1 MEFISAEEFR
11 KQPVEVQKYFIDWF
25 LENKSVTDLVQV
37 ELHPVAEIKLYS
49 EGFQDSKLQFEYK
62 KEYQFKGKKINGKY
76 EITPLLTEGQLRKF
90 IEDKTNGIVKL
101 IQWNPII
108 DNEKH
113 GYDIHI
119 LAKDQYKVLCTFNY
133 KTLGTDL
140 LQAYWKVAIQIA
152 EQL

>member
-90 IEDKTNGIVKL
+90 IEDKTCCKL
-101 IQWNPII
+101 NIGTIGKII
-108 DNEKH
+108 NIYEKEL
-113 GYDIHI
+113 DIPF
-119 LAKDQYKVLCTFNY
+119 K
-133 KTLGTDL
+133 TDL
-140 LQAYWKVAIQIA
+140 LQAYWEVAIQIA

>member
-90 IEDKTNGIVKL
+90 IEDNTYCKL
-101 IQWNPII
+101 NIGNIGNII
-108 DNEKH
+108 KIYEKEL
-113 GYDIHI
+113 DIPF
-119 LAKDQYKVLCTFNY
+119 Q
-133 KTLGTDL
+133 TDL

>member
-90 IEDKTNGIVKL
+90 IEDKTEFPILKIELINGRYDIYTQYKA
-101 IQWNPII
+101 I
-108 DNEKH
+108 DNYSDICV
-113 GYDIHI
+113 YDE
-119 LAKDQYKVLCTFNY
+119 
-133 KTLGTDL
+133 LGENL

>member
-1 MEFISAEEFR
+1 MEFISVEEFR

-49 EGFQDSKLQFEYK
+49 ERFQDSKLQFEYK

-76 EITPLLTEGQLRKF
+76 EITPLLTEGQLRRF
-90 IEDKTNGIVKL
+90 IENSICCKFNIGNTSK
-101 IQWNPII
+101 II
-108 DNEKH
+108 DTYKKEL
-113 GYDIHI
+113 DIS
-119 LAKDQYKVLCTFNY
+119 YE
-133 KTLGTDL
+133 TDL
-140 LQAYWKVAIQIA
+140 LKAYWKVAIQIA

>member
-90 IEDKTNGIVKL
+90 IEDKTEGIVKL
-101 IQWNPII
+101 IQWHPSI

-113 GYDIHI
+113 GYEIHI
-119 LAKDQYKVLCTFNY
+119 LAKDKYKVLCTFNY
-133 KTLGTDL
+133 KLLGIDL

>member
-90 IEDKTNGIVKL
+90 IEDNTGGKVEFY
-101 IQWNPII
+101 P
-108 DNEKH
+108 DVYH
-113 GYDIHI
+113 GERYYTIMIRDSGCGGDDPEFEVD
-119 LAKDQYKVLCTFNY
+119 ADDV
-133 KTLGTDL
+133 

-152 EQL
+152 EQEGKQND